1 MPTWNY
7 TAVHAYGTPHL
18 VTDYE
23 AFYALLDTLV
33 RTHESQFA
41 KPWRFQLPEDYVR
54 KMMQGIVGFTI
65 RITRLQGKW
74 KLSQNRSA
82 TDQQNVA
89 ATLQQSPD
97 PLSRDIGLLM
107 QQRQAMRR
115 S

>member
-1 MPTWNY
+1 M
-7 TAVHAYGTPHL
+7 
-18 VTDYE
+18 
-23 AFYALLDTLV
+23 
-33 RTHESQFA
+33 
-41 KPWRFQLPEDYVR
+41 R

-74 KLSQNRSA
+74 KLSQNRSV

-97 PLSRDIGLLM
+97 VLSRDVGLLM

-115 S
+115 T